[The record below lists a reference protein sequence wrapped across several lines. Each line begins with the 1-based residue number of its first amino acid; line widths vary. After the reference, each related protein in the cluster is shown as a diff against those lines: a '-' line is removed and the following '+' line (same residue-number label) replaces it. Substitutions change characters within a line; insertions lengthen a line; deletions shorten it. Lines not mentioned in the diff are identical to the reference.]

1 MRIALIDDADVLT
14 VLGNADPTDYI
25 ASKLRTAYPSID
37 TPSTLRKLKDMERR
51 GMVKRVKTHYFL
63 NNIKWSKNDEM

>member
-14 VLGNADPTDYI
+14 VLGNADPTYYI
-25 ASKLRTAYPSID
+25 ANKLRTAYPGLD

-51 GMVKRVKTHYFL
+51 GLVKRVKTHYFL
-63 NNIKWSKNDEM
+63 SNIKWSKNDE

>member
-14 VLGNADPTDYI
+14 ILGNADPTYYI
-25 ASKLRTAYPSID
+25 ANKLRTAYPSID

-51 GMVKRVKTHYFL
+51 GLVKRVETHYFL

>member
-14 VLGNADPTDYI
+14 VLGNADPTYHI
-25 ASKLRTAYPSID
+25 ANKLSAAYPGLD

-51 GMVKRVKTHYFL
+51 GLVKRVETHH
-63 NNIKWSKNDEM
+63 NIKWSKNDE

>member
-25 ASKLRTAYPSID
+25 ASKLRTVYPSID

-51 GMVKRVKTHYFL
+51 GMVKRVETHYFL
-63 NNIKWSKNDEM
+63 NNIKWSKNNE

>member
-14 VLGNADPTDYI
+14 VLGNADPTYHI
-25 ASKLRTAYPSID
+25 ANKLRTVYTGLD

-51 GMVKRVKTHYFL
+51 GLVKRVETHH
-63 NNIKWSKNDEM
+63 NIKWSKNDEN

>member
-1 MRIALIDDADVLT
+1 MRIALIDDTDVLT
-14 VLGNADPTDYI
+14 VLGNADPTYYI
-25 ASKLRTAYPSID
+25 ANKLRID

-63 NNIKWSKNDEM
+63 SNIKWSKNDEN

>member
-14 VLGNADPTDYI
+14 VLGNADPTYHI
-25 ASKLRTAYPSID
+25 ANKLRTAYPGLD

-51 GMVKRVKTHYFL
+51 GLVKRVETHYFL
-63 NNIKWSKNDEM
+63 SNIKWSKNDE

>member
-14 VLGNADPTDYI
+14 VVGNADPTYYI
-25 ASKLRTAYPSID
+25 ANKLRID

-51 GMVKRVKTHYFL
+51 GLVKRVKTHYFL
-63 NNIKWSKNDEM
+63 NNIKWSKNDE